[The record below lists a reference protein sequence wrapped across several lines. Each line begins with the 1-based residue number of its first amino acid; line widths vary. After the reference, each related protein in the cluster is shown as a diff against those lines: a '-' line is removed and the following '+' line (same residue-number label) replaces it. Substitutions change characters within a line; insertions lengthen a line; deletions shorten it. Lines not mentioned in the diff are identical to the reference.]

1 MGTYQEILDEVLP
14 LYRQDPERFMRFY
27 YSVKILISTDIR
39 NIMTIKKENKIMVVI
54 APSSDDRELF
64 ISRLAVRLGF
74 AKVPSDAK
82 KIIRKDI
89 YSFDLPTAYFIL
101 CSNYNFRG
109 SVITTQ
115 RLYELAARGI
125 CVVVGVKSLP
135 REYELISQVFYP
147 DDLR

>member
-1 MGTYQEILDEVLP
+1 
-14 LYRQDPERFMRFY
+14 
-27 YSVKILISTDIR
+27 
-39 NIMTIKKENKIMVVI
+39 MTIKKENKIMVVI
-54 APSSDDRELF
+54 AQSSDDRELF
-64 ISRLAVRLGF
+64 ISRLAVRLSF

>member
-1 MGTYQEILDEVLP
+1 
-14 LYRQDPERFMRFY
+14 
-27 YSVKILISTDIR
+27 
-39 NIMTIKKENKIMVVI
+39 MVVI
-54 APSSDDRELF
+54 APSSDERELF

-125 CVVVGVKSLP
+125 VVVGVKSLP

>member
-1 MGTYQEILDEVLP
+1 
-14 LYRQDPERFMRFY
+14 
-27 YSVKILISTDIR
+27 
-39 NIMTIKKENKIMVVI
+39 MVVI
-54 APSSDDRELF
+54 AQSSDDRELF

-109 SVITTQ
+109 SVITDT
-115 RLYELAARGI
+115 AALRACRKGYL
-125 CVVVGVKSLP
+125 CS
-135 REYELISQVFYP
+135 RWRQVTTA
-147 DDLR
+147 